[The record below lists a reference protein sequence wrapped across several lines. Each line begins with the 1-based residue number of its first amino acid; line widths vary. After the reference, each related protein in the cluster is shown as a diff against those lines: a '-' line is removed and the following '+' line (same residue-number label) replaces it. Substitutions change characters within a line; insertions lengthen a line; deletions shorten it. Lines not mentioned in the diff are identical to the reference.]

1 MAECVMMVTY
11 LSNILSTEST
21 IKSPFELLY
30 GVKPTLPESLK
41 VFGEVG
47 VVTTKDNIQAK
58 LTNQGT
64 TCVFM
69 GYTENHSG
77 DVYRMLNLSIN
88 TIILSHDI
96 IWLKI
101 MYKDWIQS
109 KQSTIYD
116 EDESEIEL
124 PTGVKRMKIID
135 SLMTL
140 LM

>member
-1 MAECVMMVTY
+1 MTVTY
-11 LSNILSTEST
+11 LSNILSTKST

-47 VVTTKDNIQAK
+47 VVTTKDKIQAK
-58 LTNQGT
+58 LTNRGT

-77 DVYRMLNLSIN
+77 DVYRMLNLSTN
-88 TIILSHDI
+88 TIILSRDI
-96 IWLKI
+96 IWLKK
-101 MYKDWIQS
+101 MYKDWIKS

-124 PTGVKRMKIID
+124 PTGMILTYCKTYLEYGINRCWH
-135 SLMTL
+135 
-140 LM
+140 